1 MKADSLQIATDESER
16 EAIDFSG
23 KPQGNPSHLRLR
35 DETPPHARAGGVTNG
50 NCCDGFTP
58 AYLDT
63 LRGHAMTHA
72 LPPSDSAAATT
83 LHRLQQRRWN
93 DSDLSSALR
102 FRGREQERLFTIAR
116 QNRDHSFPEHPAEL
130 RSVIEISN
138 ICKQRCNFCNIGAPD
153 TLKYVIQPSDL
164 LKLVD
169 YLYHERG
176 RRVFLLQSGENNSRG
191 FVNLVASSCRLIE
204 QAHPDVTLVLCIGNL
219 DREQF
224 SALKDTGVERYV
236 LKIEA
241 SNPRLYHLSKPHDNW
256 ADRKRCLDD
265 LLELDFKVGTGII
278 VGMPMQEHDD
288 LVADLV
294 FMHGL
299 PLSMVSATVFVPG
312 AGTVYEREP
321 PGDVH
326 TTLNFMALLRIMHPA
341 ALMPTTSS
349 LEKLLPDGQ
358 LWGLMAGANSLT
370 IHDGTPERL
379 QSLFPI
385 YDNKRFRPQD
395 EQLLAIATKAG
406 LHPVNRSLI

>member
-1 MKADSLQIATDESER
+1 MKAESSQIATKEPRNEVIELARRAQRSPSRQRPQAESP
-16 EAIDFSG
+16 DDTGTSG
-23 KPQGNPSHLRLR
+23 VSQ
-35 DETPPHARAGGVTNG
+35 E
-50 NCCDGFTP
+50 NCRDGFAP

-63 LRGHAMTHA
+63 QRGHAMTHA
-72 LPPSDSAAATT
+72 LNPSDSATAAV
-83 LHRLQQRRWN
+83 LHRLQQGRWD

-102 FRGREQERLFTIAR
+102 FRGSEQDVLFTIAR
-116 QNRDHSFPEHPAEL
+116 QVRDQSFPDRPAEL

-153 TLKYVIQPSDL
+153 TTKYVIQPNDL
-164 LKLVD
+164 LQLVD

-191 FVNLVASSCRLIE
+191 FVNLVAASCRLIA
-204 QAHPDVTLVLCIGNL
+204 QALPEVTLVLCIGNL
-219 DREQF
+219 TREQF
-224 SALKDTGVERYV
+224 SAVRDTGVERYI

-241 SNPRLYHLSKPHDNW
+241 SNPHLYHLSKPHDNW
-256 ADRKRCLDD
+256 YDRKRCLDD
-265 LLELDFKVGTGII
+265 LLELDFKVGSGII
-278 VGMPMQEHDD
+278 VGLPMQQHDD
-288 LVADLV
+288 LVADLR
-294 FMHGL
+294 FMHHL

-326 TTLNFMALLRIMHPA
+326 ATLNFMALLRIMHPT

-370 IHDGTPERL
+370 VHDGTPERL
-379 QSLFPI
+379 QALFPI

-395 EQLLAIATKAG
+395 DRLLTIASRAG
-406 LHPVNRSLI
+406 LQPVNHSLI